1 MSAIE
6 PPAQPQEAQ
15 QDAPK
20 PPTQQELDE
29 RADALNQ
36 RIDKHLGR
44 GGADPMTSCA
54 TCTRLKQEKAKAM
67 EAGDY
72 RLAADLE
79 LKIRHHPDGHKM
91 PPFGPRWGWIG

>member
-1 MSAIE
+1 MGA
-6 PPAQPQEAQ
+6 
-15 QDAPK
+15 
-20 PPTQQELDE
+20 
-29 RADALNQ
+29 
-36 RIDKHLGR
+36 
-44 GGADPMTSCA
+44 GADPMTSCA

>member
-15 QDAPK
+15 QDAPQ

-44 GGADPMTSCA
+44 GGL
-54 TCTRLKQEKAKAM
+54 TR
-67 EAGDY
+67 
-72 RLAADLE
+72 
-79 LKIRHHPDGHKM
+79 
-91 PPFGPRWGWIG
+91 